1 MNKLIIGLSGWSKK
15 FLNNKKIFYSTSAVL
30 LLLFGYFV
38 VYKWLVY
45 PLFFETK
52 EKLAVLQKAHQQLAD
67 SLKIFQNQ
75 TEQNFTDIVNGLNI
89 LNQNDSTIGQKLD
102 SAFKRIDRHEKL
114 IRDNNFFVA
123 QALYSLIGLDE
134 ATSKQKA
141 NYAKYTCINIL
152 GKDLSLFKNY
162 QKPIVEKSDCDEPI
176 KVNIGEIPKT
186 NISTSEPKKL
196 KITVKPLK

>member
-1 MNKLIIGLSGWSKK
+1 MNKLITGLAEWSKK
-15 FLNNKKIFYSTSAVL
+15 FLNNKKLLYSISTIL

-38 VYKWLVY
+38 VYKWVVY

-52 EKLAVLQKAHQQLAD
+52 EKLEALQKEHRQMAD

-75 TEQNFTDIVNGLNI
+75 TEQNFTDIVSSLNV
-89 LNQNDSTIGQKLD
+89 LGQNDSSIGQKLD
-102 SAFKRIDRHEKL
+102 SAFKRLDKHEKL

-123 QALYSLIGLDE
+123 QALYSLVGLDE

-141 NYAKYTCINIL
+141 NYARYTCINIL
-152 GKDLSLFKNY
+152 GKDLNLFKNY

-176 KVNIGEIPKT
+176 KVNIGEMPKT